1 MLVVTITAAEVA
13 EVVTMTATK
22 VETMTVATEAAVM
35 EIAEVERT
43 LVHHAKSNM

>member
-1 MLVVTITAAEVA
+1 MTITAAEVA

-35 EIAEVERT
+35 ESAEAERT
-43 LVHHAKSNM
+43 LVHNAKSNT